1 MASNFEIIPG
11 GPNSHLIIHVPHS
24 SRFIP
29 AEIRAEILLSDGEL
43 EAELDSMTDSLTAEL
58 VLHAT
63 ANIANPANP
72 PTLFIN
78 KFSRFVIDPERFPD
92 EREVMNK
99 VGMGAVYLKS
109 STGGQLREPD
119 FDGSQLIADYFDP
132 YAKAFTDLVGSKL
145 RELGEVTIID
155 FHSYRVEQHVNAV
168 NHGQQRPPVCIG
180 TDEFH
185 TPPELLMQGNRF
197 RLFKGPAN
205 KEYWSLF
212 NPLDYTG
219 NPEIMLWKKFDV
231 GLQIVNN
238 VSRMLS
244 GGGGNIGL
252 SKTLVDSYLCTDGK
266 PKSVSPSF
274 LGYDSVP
281 LEVTN
286 RDPRLA
292 QTLFLRGYDMTSNAP
307 AGVKN
312 QKFEKP
318 ALDGAGEFRNTTG
331 YALYK
336 GVNPDFS
343 NQGNNDIGVQGS
355 IIFRYAEA
363 LLIFAEAKAEL
374 GTITQADIDRS
385 INLIRDRVGMIHLD
399 KVLP

>member
-185 TPPELLMQGNRF
+185 TPPELSQLASAHF
-197 RLFKGPAN
+197 STFGPVV
-205 KEYWSLF
+205 F
-212 NPLDYTG
+212 NQPYAGTYVPLDFYGTE
-219 NPEIMLWKKFDV
+219 PRVRSIMLENRADLLVDEHLNPGPKFD
-231 GLQIVNN
+231 QY
-238 VSRMLS
+238 S
-244 GGGGNIGL
+244 GVL
-252 SKTLVDSYLCTDGK
+252 A
-266 PKSVSPSF
+266 SF
-274 LGYDSVP
+274 
-281 LEVTN
+281 
-286 RDPRLA
+286 
-292 QTLFLRGYDMTSNAP
+292 
-307 AGVKN
+307 
-312 QKFEKP
+312 
-318 ALDGAGEFRNTTG
+318 
-331 YALYK
+331 
-336 GVNPDFS
+336 
-343 NQGNNDIGVQGS
+343 I
-355 IIFRYAEA
+355 EA
-363 LLIFAEAKAEL
+363 LA
-374 GTITQADIDRS
+374 T
-385 INLIRDRVGMIHLD
+385 N
-399 KVLP
+399 